1 MVHFLTPSGLELLE
15 QSPDCTHSS
24 AASPQRR
31 VVELDPQQVPHAG
44 LGRVVDD
51 VLVVQ
56 EGVTVATT
64 HPGLHPGAHRHRR
77 AVSGG
82 TKRGRC
88 EIHWLPGSLGTLCKK
103 PKTPTGSICSA
114 SAALIFSHFTRGWT

>member
-1 MVHFLTPSGLELLE
+1 MVHFLTSSGLELLE

-56 EGVTVATT
+56 EGGTVATT
-64 HPGLHPGAHRHRR
+64 HPGAHRHRR

-88 EIHWLPGSLGTLCKK
+88 EIHWLPGSLRTLCKK
-103 PKTPTGSICSA
+103 PKTPLEA
-114 SAALIFSHFTRGWT
+114 SAVRLRLLFFTFYVWLDVKM

>member
-1 MVHFLTPSGLELLE
+1 MVHLLTLSWPELLE
-15 QSPDCTHSS
+15 QSPDCTQSS

-56 EGVTVATT
+56 EGVIVATT

-77 AVSGG
+77 AVSGR
-82 TKRGRC
+82 KN
-88 EIHWLPGSLGTLCKK
+88 EEGTL
-103 PKTPTGSICSA
+103 
-114 SAALIFSHFTRGWT
+114 